1 MSVWIALIVVA
12 VINAAFKAAGPA
24 TLGQHDLPP
33 ASRRLVAMLPAAVLT
48 ALVVSDIA
56 GGRWAHIDWR
66 LAAGVGA
73 AAIARLFGTPL
84 LAAILIAIAVTA
96 GLRAIG

>member
-24 TLGQHDLPP
+24 TLGQHDLSP

-56 GGRWAHIDWR
+56 GGRWAHIDWL
-66 LAAGVGA
+66 LAAGVAA
-73 AAIARLFGTPL
+73 AAIARLLRTPL